1 MRRFCSSRTIVSQ
14 TLVEL
19 PSQQVHRTFIVSQ
32 THAQTQVTNYHLTNE
47 SATRIA
53 SSHSNSNFFV
63 SQYTNESATRTS
75 SSHNLKC
82 SNFIV
87 SQTQVQLELRR
98 LTNESVSSSHK
109 RKCNFIISQTKV
121 QLHRLTNE
129 SATSSSHKRKCN
141 VSCIVSQSQVLELH
155 RLTNA
160 SATRTSSSH
169 KRKCII
175 VSQTKVLQLHRLTN
189 ESATSA
195 ASSHKRKRSSCI
207 VSQTSSHNLMSNC
220 IFMSRWS
227 RSNTQMAFRRPQ

>member
-32 THAQTQVTNYHLTNE
+32 TQVTNYRL
-47 SATRIA
+47 
-53 SSHSNSNFFV
+53 
-63 SQYTNESATRTS
+63 TNESATRTS

-98 LTNESVSSSHK
+98 LTNESVSSSDK

-129 SATSSSHKRKCN
+129 SATSSSHKRSYLKGAGVRRLCAR
-141 VSCIVSQSQVLELH
+141 VVL
-155 RLTNA
+155 N
-160 SATRTSSSH
+160 SNSSSTRNGVF
-169 KRKCII
+169 KLVRQGTPRKQI
-175 VSQTKVLQLHRLTN
+175 TT
-189 ESATSA
+189 
-195 ASSHKRKRSSCI
+195 
-207 VSQTSSHNLMSNC
+207 
-220 IFMSRWS
+220 
-227 RSNTQMAFRRPQ
+227 

>member
-32 THAQTQVTNYHLTNE
+32 TQVSKYRLTNE

-87 SQTQVQLELRR
+87 SQTQVHLELRR

-109 RKCNFIISQTKV
+109 RKCFNFIVSETKV
-121 QLHRLTNE
+121 Q
-129 SATSSSHKRKCN
+129 
-141 VSCIVSQSQVLELH
+141 
-155 RLTNA
+155 
-160 SATRTSSSH
+160 
-169 KRKCII
+169 
-175 VSQTKVLQLHRLTN
+175 LQLHRLTN
-189 ESATSA
+189 IVTQSNVELHFHVAFSCRAGRGRTRRWPSDG
-195 ASSHKRKRSSCI
+195 RSD
-207 VSQTSSHNLMSNC
+207 VARLSQKVLHGQGTML
-220 IFMSRWS
+220 W
-227 RSNTQMAFRRPQ
+227 PQC

>member
-155 RLTNA
+155 RLTNE
-160 SATRTSSSH
+160 SSPRTSSSH
-169 KRKCII
+169 KRKCLNSSSHKRKCNFI
-175 VSQTKVLQLHRLTN
+175 VSQTKV
-189 ESATSA
+189 
-195 ASSHKRKRSSCI
+195 
-207 VSQTSSHNLMSNC
+207 
-220 IFMSRWS
+220 
-227 RSNTQMAFRRPQ
+227 

>member
-1 MRRFCSSRTIVSQ
+1 MIFCVCETIVRHFSLWDDSSTLKVVRRFCSSRTIVSQ

-32 THAQTQVTNYHLTNE
+32 TQVTNYRLTNE

-109 RKCNFIISQTKV
+109 RKCFNF
-121 QLHRLTNE
+121 
-129 SATSSSHKRKCN
+129 
-141 VSCIVSQSQVLELH
+141 
-155 RLTNA
+155 
-160 SATRTSSSH
+160 
-169 KRKCII
+169 I
-175 VSQTKVLQLHRLTN
+175 VSQTKVQLQLHRLTN
-189 ESATSA
+189 GSARA
-195 ASSHKRKRSSCI
+195 ASSHKHRHTI
-207 VSQTSSHNLMSNC
+207 
-220 IFMSRWS
+220 
-227 RSNTQMAFRRPQ
+227 